1 MLINCL
7 NLKRGNK
14 DVHNMIAR
22 SQHNFTL
29 LKQAKSFQLEGN
41 AVLLK
46 LQD

>member
-1 MLINCL
+1 
-7 NLKRGNK
+7 
-14 DVHNMIAR
+14 MICEI
-22 SQHNFTL
+22 STQFTL